1 MTLSAIQISSAPE
14 SKIPPCTGNL
24 AKSPNMNQHEE
35 YQYLDFIRDI
45 LENGEHRPDGTG
57 TGTYSIFALL
67 HAILPVT
74 TIF

>member
-24 AKSPNMNQHEE
+24 TKSPNMNQHEE
-35 YQYLDFIRDI
+35 YEYLNFIRDI
-45 LENGEHRPDGTG
+45 LEIGEHRSDRTG
-57 TGTYSIFALL
+57 SGTYSIFAPP
-67 HAILPVT
+67 HAILSVT